1 MLRNL
6 KLGLRRA
13 SASPCFFLRMLLP
26 GAMLI
31 SARSGNGDLRY
42 LFDVFSLD
50 TDRRELRCR
59 DEPVAIEP
67 KAFDLLVY
75 LIANRERVLSKDDL
89 MADVWGGRIVSE
101 TALTTCINS
110 VRRAIGDSG
119 KTQQRIRTLPR
130 GKPFS

>member
-1 MLRNL
+1 M
-6 KLGLRRA
+6 
-13 SASPCFFLRMLLP
+13 P

-31 SARSGNGDLRY
+31 SARSGNADLRY

-67 KAFDLLVY
+67 RAFDLLVY